1 MKLNIEINS
10 NIVELFEAPVSVSV
24 AKGPGIG
31 IDVTPKPGVTVGIN
45 RRPPVQIELKA
56 KRSIDGHIMIFDH
69 RSIDLVVMPSE
80 NKCVAFA
87 KEVLHEDVYGAQDR
101 LGRFLVTKGLVDR
114 TGVRGGSVYGSME
127 YPIKES
133 IIPGIDN
140 IQATLYGIYKYI
152 IQERVHADAGE
163 DYENDSESHLLE
175 PEAEFSTELG
185 HVPHK
190 TNKGGVDTRVRPFGY
205 QYNYSLIREE
215 EDKG

>member
-1 MKLNIEINS
+1 MKLNIEIS
-10 NIVELFEAPVSVSV
+10 PAIVELFEGPVSVSV
-24 AKGPGIG
+24 NRGPGVG
-31 IDVTPKPGVTVGIN
+31 IDVSPKSGVTVGID

-56 KRSIDGHIMIFDH
+56 KRSLDGHIMIFDH

-101 LGRFLVTKGLVDR
+101 LSRFLVRKGLVDA
-114 TGVRGGSVYGSME
+114 TAVRGGSVYGSME

-133 IIPGIDN
+133 LVPGVDN
-140 IQATLYGIYKYI
+140 IQAALYGIYKYI
-152 IQERVHADAGE
+152 IEEKKHSDAGLN
-163 DYENDSESHLLE
+163 YENETEQHLLE
-175 PEAEFSTELG
+175 PEAEHSTELG

-190 TNKGGVDTRVRPFGY
+190 VNKGGIDTRVRPFGY

>member
-1 MKLNIEINS
+1 MKFKVEIS
-10 NIVELFEAPVSVSV
+10 SDIVELFEAPVSVSIN
-24 AKGPGIG
+24 KGPGVG
-31 IDVTPKPGVTVGIN
+31 IDVAPKPGITVGIN
-45 RRPPVQIELKA
+45 RKPPVQIELKA

-69 RSIDLVVMPSE
+69 RSIDLVIMPTE
-80 NKCVAFA
+80 NKCIAFA

-101 LGRFLVTKGLVDR
+101 LGRFLVRKGLVDASN
-114 TGVRGGSVYGSME
+114 VKGGSVYGSME

-140 IQATLYGIYKYI
+140 IQAALYGIYKYI
-152 IQERVHADAGE
+152 VEERRFADAGL

-190 TNKGGVDTRVRPFGY
+190 ANKGGIDTRVRPFGY